1 MRKKS
6 TPVTS
11 TFTNHLEP
19 TELPDMNPSQKTLKN
34 ILQFAAAYRVEKV
47 PVDQHIEYFLN

>member
-11 TFTNHLEP
+11 TFSNHLEP

-47 PVDQHIEYFLN
+47 PVDQYIEYFLN